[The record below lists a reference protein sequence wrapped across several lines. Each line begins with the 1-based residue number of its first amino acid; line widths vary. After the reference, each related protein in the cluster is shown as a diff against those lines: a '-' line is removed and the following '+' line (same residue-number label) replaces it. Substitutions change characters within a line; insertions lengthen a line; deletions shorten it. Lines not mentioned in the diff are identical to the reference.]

1 MGIDIDE
8 GYKSIG
14 DSIQKNQT
22 YKKLSKDYKKLK
34 KKTGDSF
41 EKKKSKITKRLDSSK
56 TKFNKWQKKQNS
68 QLDELLKIK
77 FLSAND
83 LFNEELNKLDPNKL
97 EKYKKGG
104 DVKKYIIGKF
114 ITALN
119 ELKPKILELLQQEI
133 LKTAGCS
140 DDQVY
145 QPNQDLFL
153 NVKSIDFLGMLKI
166 DPTSDIGKITYEGKN
181 VSFPSFPFSMN
192 KELYNRIQNINQ
204 EFSVQYSSNYQGK
217 SLQDLFDI
225 SYTELN
231 TNTNET
237 GNYFKVVPKQRVT
250 GQKIKEFIKDYY
262 QSIEIIDFKNIFAN
276 LMNLLTGAI
285 SIEKGDGK
293 DDLGEFY
300 KIFIIIQRMLG
311 LCFDGT
317 KEIDVSGTAKV
328 SENDN
333 VDDSFFE
340 FTDLDI
346 LFIDQSVSD
355 TLNGVVEFEECENV
369 KLPVDTSAI
378 VNAINNLVFVPG
390 TSNNNTIENATNI
403 TGALTQNPDWLPL
416 KINIDDSFIKEF
428 PKAVLLALLSPKVLL
443 PLAIVLLALGNET
456 LNLINSFVDFFK
468 KFKDFAINIV
478 TKIYGIF
485 TKIIFDLVV
494 QDIKQLIST
503 ITLDISVEKRKKTV
517 SVIFALTQILLKV
530 VDIVKDIREC
540 KSVID
545 NLLKLLKLAS
555 KGFGNQIPLPLLL
568 ATRFLSGFSS
578 TRAYLNIIE
587 EFEKLGIP
595 TGDLPDGSPNEYLIA
610 IKAII
615 DGIDKEESDNGQV
628 QIAIDP
634 LSITPIGTTLPSV
647 AFGKK
652 L

>member
-8 GYKSIG
+8 GYKEIG
-14 DSIQKNQT
+14 SSIQKNQT

-77 FLSAND
+77 FLSTND
-83 LFNEELNKLDPNKL
+83 LFSGEINKLDPNKL
-97 EKYKKGG
+97 EKFKKGG
-104 DVKKYIIGKF
+104 DIKKYIIGKF

-145 QPNQDLFL
+145 QPNQNLFI
-153 NVKSIDFLGMLKI
+153 NVKSIDFLGTLKV
-166 DPTSDIGKITYEGKN
+166 DPTSDIGKITYEEKDI
-181 VSFPSFPFSMN
+181 SFPSFPFAMN

-204 EFSVQYSSNYQGK
+204 EFSIQYSSNYQGK

-231 TNTNET
+231 TNTNQP

-293 DDLGEFY
+293 EDLGEFY

-333 VDDSFFE
+333 IDDSFFE
-340 FTDLDI
+340 FTDLD
-346 LFIDQSVSD
+346 LSFIDQSVSD
-355 TLNGVVEFEECENV
+355 TLNGVVEFEECENI

-378 VNAINNLVFVPG
+378 ITAINNLIFVPG

-403 TGALTQNPDWLPL
+403 TDALTKNPDWLPL
-416 KINIDDSFIKEF
+416 KINIDGSFIKEF
-428 PKAVLLALLSPKVLL
+428 PKAVVLSLLSPKVVL

-456 LNLINSFVDFFK
+456 LNLVNSFVDFFK
-468 KFKDFAINIV
+468 KFKDFVLNIV

-503 ITLDISVEKRKKTV
+503 ITLDISIEKRKKTV
-517 SVIFALTQILLKV
+517 SVIFALTQLLLKV

-587 EFEKLGIP
+587 EFDKLGIP
-595 TGDLPDGSPNEYLIA
+595 TGDLPDGSPNEYMIA

>member
-8 GYKSIG
+8 GYKAIG
-14 DSIQKNQT
+14 GSIQKNQT
-22 YKKLSKDYKKLK
+22 YKKLTKDYKKLK

-41 EKKKSKITKRLDSSK
+41 EKKKSKITKRLDNSK

-145 QPNQDLFL
+145 QPNQDLFI
-153 NVKSIDFLGMLKI
+153 NVKSIDFLGTLKV
-166 DPTSDIGKITYEGKN
+166 DPTSDIGKITYEEKD

-204 EFSVQYSSNYQGK
+204 EFSIQYSSNYQGK

-293 DDLGEFY
+293 EDLGEFY
-300 KIFIIIQRMLG
+300 KVFIIIQRMLG

-416 KINIDDSFIKEF
+416 KINIDDSLIKEF

-468 KFKDFAINIV
+468 KFKDFAINVV

-517 SVIFALTQILLKV
+517 SVIFALTQLLLKV
-530 VDIVKDIREC
+530 VDIVNDIREC

-555 KGFGNQIPLPLLL
+555 KGFGNQVPLPLLL

-595 TGDLPDGSPNEYLIA
+595 TGDLPDGSPNKYLLG

-615 DGIDKEESDNGQV
+615 DGIDKEESENGQV

>member
-8 GYKSIG
+8 GYKAIG
-14 DSIQKNQT
+14 GSIQKNQT

-41 EKKKSKITKRLDSSK
+41 EKKASKITKRLDSSK
-56 TKFNKWQKKQNS
+56 SKFNKWQKKQNS

-83 LFNEELNKLDPNKL
+83 LFNEEANKLDPNKL
-97 EKYKKGG
+97 EKFKKGG
-104 DVKKYIIGKF
+104 DVRKYIIGKF
-114 ITALN
+114 ITSLN
-119 ELKPKILELLQQEI
+119 ELKPKILELLTQEI

-140 DDQVY
+140 DDQTY
-145 QPNQDLFL
+145 QPNQDLFI
-153 NVKSIDFLGMLKI
+153 NVKSIDFLGTLKV
-166 DPTSDIGKITYEGKN
+166 DPTSDIGKIIYEEKDIT
-181 VSFPSFPFSMN
+181 VSSFPFSMN

-204 EFSVQYSSNYQGK
+204 DFSIQYSTDYQGK

-237 GNYFKVVPKQRVT
+237 GNFFKVVPKQRVT
-250 GQKIKEFIKDYY
+250 GQKVKEFIKDYY
-262 QSIEIIDFKNIFAN
+262 QSIDVIDFKNIFAN

-293 DDLGEFY
+293 EDLGEFY
-300 KIFIIIQRMLG
+300 KIFILIQRMLG

-340 FTDLDI
+340 FTDLDL
-346 LFIDQSVSD
+346 LFIDQSISD

-378 VNAINNLVFVPG
+378 VTTINNLVFVPG

-416 KINIDDSFIKEF
+416 KINIDGSVIKEF
-428 PKAVLLALLSPKVLL
+428 PKAVILALLSPKVLL
-443 PLAIVLLALGNET
+443 PLATVLLALGNET
-456 LNLINSFVDFFK
+456 LNLINSFVEFFK
-468 KFKDFAINIV
+468 KFKDFVINIV

-530 VDIVKDIREC
+530 VDIIADIREC

-595 TGDLPDGSPNEYLIA
+595 TGDLPDGSPNEYMIA

-615 DGIDKEESDNGQV
+615 DGIDKEESENGQV

>member
-181 VSFPSFPFSMN
+181 LSFPAFPFSMN

-204 EFSVQYSSNYQGK
+204 DFSVQYSSNYQGK

-237 GNYFKVVPKQRVT
+237 GNYFKVVPKQRAT

-293 DDLGEFY
+293 EDLGEFY
-300 KIFIIIQRMLG
+300 KVFIIIQRMLG

-416 KINIDDSFIKEF
+416 KINIDDSLIKEF

-595 TGDLPDGSPNEYLIA
+595 TGDLPDGSPNEYMIA